1 MSGSRRRRCCS
12 ATTRPNA
19 HAAALAVGSGAPRQ
33 IPKDQTQNWRSQ
45 MDPKPIKIG
54 LIAELTGPLSF
65 MGIANANLTT
75 MLVDD
80 INAKGGLL
88 GRPVELVIED
98 GETTDGVAKAKA
110 AKLVDVDR
118 VDVVIGGIYSS
129 TRLAIKSEAVTRGK
143 TLYIY
148 TEQYEGQENDP
159 LIFCTG
165 PVPAQQVEPL
175 IPWLMSSTGAKR
187 FYLPS
192 ADYIWPHLLNKAA
205 SRAVRANGGEIVG
218 EEYFPL
224 DTVDF
229 RRTVQHIMASGTEVV
244 FNTIVPPGLT
254 PFFEELYR
262 AGFHKRGGRIVCT
275 YFDENFFNLVPSE
288 QIEGL
293 YSCLDYYQELDEP
306 FGRALLRRYS
316 ERFPGGATLTAGSGC
331 TGHYRAIKMW
341 EAAVKEAGTAERDAV
356 IRVLD
361 HARIGQGPGGPAEM
375 VPGQHHVRMN
385 MYIAQA
391 QGGQFRVVK
400 NLGPIDP
407 DERVLSDFQFR
418 NVG

>member
-1 MSGSRRRRCCS
+1 M
-12 ATTRPNA
+12 N
-19 HAAALAVGSGAPRQ
+19 L
-33 IPKDQTQNWRSQ
+33 N
-45 MDPKPIKIG
+45 PIKIG

-80 INAKGGLL
+80 INACGGLL
-88 GRPVELVIED
+88 GRPVKLIIED
-98 GETTDGVAKAKA
+98 GETTDSAAKTCA
-110 AKLVDVDR
+110 AKLVDVDK
-118 VDVVIGGIYSS
+118 VDLVVGGIYSS

-175 IPWLMSSTGAKR
+175 IPWLMKTTGAKS

-192 ADYIWPHLLNKAA
+192 ADYIWPYILNKAA
-205 SRAVRANGGEIVG
+205 SRVVRANGGEIVG

-229 RRTVQHIMASGTEVV
+229 RRTVQQIMASGADVV

-254 PFFEELYR
+254 PFLDELDK
-262 AGFHKRGGRIVCT
+262 AGFGKRGGKIVCT
-275 YFDENFFNLVPSE
+275 YFDENFLNLVPSE

-293 YSCLDYYQELDEP
+293 YSCLDYYQELDDP
-306 FGRALLRRYS
+306 YGRSLLGRYT
-316 ERFPGGATLTAGSGC
+316 ERFPGSAMLTAGSGC
-331 TGHYRAIKMW
+331 TGHFRAIKMW
-341 EAAVKEAGTAERDAV
+341 EAAVNEAGTLEQGAV
-356 IRVLD
+356 IRALD
-361 HARIGQGPGGPAEM
+361 HARINQGPGGPAEM

-391 QGGQFRVVK
+391 ERGRFRVVRK
-400 NLGPIDP
+400 LGPIDP
-407 DERVLSDFQFR
+407 NERVLTGELQPTTAD
-418 NVG
+418 

>member
-1 MSGSRRRRCCS
+1 M
-12 ATTRPNA
+12 N
-19 HAAALAVGSGAPRQ
+19 
-33 IPKDQTQNWRSQ
+33 QN
-45 MDPKPIKIG
+45 PIKIG

-75 MLVDD
+75 MLIDD
-80 INAKGGLL
+80 INAGGGLL
-88 GRPVELVIED
+88 GRPVKLIIED
-98 GETTDGVAKAKA
+98 GETTESAAKARA
-110 AKLVDVDR
+110 AKLVDVDK
-118 VDVVIGGIYSS
+118 VDLVVGGIYSS

-175 IPWLMSSTGAKR
+175 IPWLMKSTGAKR

-192 ADYIWPHLLNKAA
+192 ADYIWPHILNKAA
-205 SRAVRANGGEIVG
+205 SRVVRANGGEIAG

-229 RRTVQHIMASGTEVV
+229 RRTVQQIMASGADVV

-254 PFFEELYR
+254 PFLEELHK
-262 AGFHKRGGRIVCT
+262 AGFGKRGGRIVCT
-275 YFDENFFNLVPSE
+275 YFDENFLNLVPFE

-293 YSCLDYYQELDEP
+293 YSCLDYYQELDDP

-316 ERFPGGATLTAGSGC
+316 DRFPGSAMLTAGSGC

-341 EAAVKEAGTAERDAV
+341 EAAVNEAGTVERDAV
-356 IRVLD
+356 IRALD
-361 HARIGQGPGGPAEM
+361 HARIGEGPGGPAEM

-391 QGGQFRVVK
+391 QRGRFRVVK

-407 DERVLSDFQFR
+407 NERVLTGELYLDT
-418 NVG
+418 VG